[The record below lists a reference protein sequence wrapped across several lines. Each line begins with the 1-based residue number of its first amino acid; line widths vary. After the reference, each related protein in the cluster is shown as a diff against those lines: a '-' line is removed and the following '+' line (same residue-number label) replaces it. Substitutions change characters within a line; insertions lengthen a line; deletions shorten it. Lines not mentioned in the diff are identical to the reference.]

1 MSRANGLIYPEF
13 RMQLEECDLD
23 LLIKRKVPRP
33 TSVVIR
39 GLDGDYG
46 VAAVHREPG
55 PNGDVLIF
63 VMGCCLEN
71 GEDAT

>member
-13 RMQLEECDLD
+13 RMQCEECGIELFHWYK
-23 LLIKRKVPRP
+23 LPKP

-63 VMGCCLEN
+63 DMGCCLEN

>member
-1 MSRANGLIYPEF
+1 MNGLIYPEF
-13 RMQLEECDLD
+13 RMQLKECGIALFHWQNG
-23 LLIKRKVPRP
+23 VPRP

-63 VMGCCLEN
+63 DLGHAIKE
-71 GEDAT
+71 TP